1 MLKFSKVGGLI
12 IKIRQFMDEEQKN
25 DLLEEFDLKDL
36 PKDVQAAIL
45 QAMTET
51 LLKKISISILE
62 KLSEEEREEFE
73 KVREMEDAV
82 KTESFLR
89 EKIEDYDALVEGVSN
104 EFKHEMK
111 EHIDELKKEL
121 RQ

>member
-1 MLKFSKVGGLI
+1 
-12 IKIRQFMDEEQKN
+12 MDEEQKN